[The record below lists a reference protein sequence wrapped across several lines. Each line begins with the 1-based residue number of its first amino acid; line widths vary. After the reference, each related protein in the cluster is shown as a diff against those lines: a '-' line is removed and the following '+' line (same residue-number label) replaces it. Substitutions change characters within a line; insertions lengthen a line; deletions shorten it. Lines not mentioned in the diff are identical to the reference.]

1 MALLERGQAA
11 DRLARVSVAIDL
23 VLYALLRLTLVVLRP
38 IPLAVLRPMLEGI
51 ARAVAVVDR
60 KHARIARRNLA
71 IAYPHADPAFVA
83 RTVHR
88 AFRNWGRVVA
98 ELVHSKSFTSGQR
111 PDWVAQGETIVRSLP
126 ASSGLLVLTAHT
138 ANVDLLARVWAA
150 TTGREIAVFHRPFSN
165 RFLERYMRRER
176 ARSRVSTLGRGP
188 AVREALRVLAR
199 GGIVAVPLDQ
209 NQPPGRP
216 GVFVDFF
223 GKPAATSTVLAR
235 LALASGAPV
244 VSAFAQWEGPDLSA
258 VLGRP
263 TRQGSEGGADRGG
276 RGRAIAE
283 LTAGYTA
290 QIEAAVRRR
299 PEQWNWVH
307 QRWKTRPQ

>member
-1 MALLERGQAA
+1 M
-11 DRLARVSVAIDL
+11 SVAVDL
-23 VLYALLRLTLVVLRP
+23 VLYAALRLALLVLRL

-51 ARAVAVVDR
+51 ARAVALVDR
-60 KHARIARRNLA
+60 RHVRIARQNLA
-71 IAYPHADPAFVA
+71 IAYPYADRSFVA
-83 RTVHR
+83 KTVDR

-98 ELVHSKSFTSGQR
+98 ELVHARSFTSGER
-111 PDWVAQGETIVRSLP
+111 PDWVGRGESIVRSLP
-126 ASSGLLVLTAHT
+126 DSRGLLVLTAHT

-176 ARSRVSTLGRGP
+176 ARSRVSTLGRGA

-235 LALASGAPV
+235 LALASGVPV
-244 VSAFAQWEGPDLSA
+244 VSAFAQWEGARLSA

-263 TRQGSEGGADRGG
+263 ASLEPERGEG
-276 RGRAIAE
+276 RGDRRRAIGQ

-299 PEQWNWVH
+299 PDQWNWVH
-307 QRWKTRPQ
+307 QRWKTRPQQ